1 MRFFLSTIA
10 AAAGVSV
17 TLRLYFPQPA
27 PPGECKDDEATF
39 KTECALHPVFTTVC
53 KDKGMTCKDAAKH
66 GQCGLHDGHLERI
79 CCESCR
85 EAKAAGVEP
94 GHEID
99 PCQAD
104 CPYLCY
110 KSCHDKCDKGNIGTK
125 DCEDCAKGKA
135 LRKAG

>member
-17 TLRLYFPQPA
+17 
-27 PPGECKDDEATF
+27 
-39 KTECALHPVFTTVC
+39 
-53 KDKGMTCKDAAKH
+53 
-66 GQCGLHDGHLERI
+66 
-79 CCESCR
+79 
-85 EAKAAGVEP
+85 GVEP

-104 CPYLCY
+104 CPDLCY